1 MSRQSIWIKLAIDQ
15 LKEIE
20 LKRQSLI
27 NVQERIANLKPELS
41 SVRATAASLA
51 PAAGGEL
58 NKQES
63 WIIDCIALE
72 RELQNSERQ
81 LKIEIKSFDR
91 AWENLTEEE
100 KLVLESFYINR
111 SKDYIDRLC
120 EMFCCEKTKVYQMKD
135 EALYKFTMQLYGRY

>member
-1 MSRQSIWIKLAIDQ
+1 MSRQSIWTKLAIDQ

-20 LKRQSLI
+20 LKRQSLK
-27 NVQERIANLKPELS
+27 NVQERISNLKPELS

-72 RELQNSERQ
+72 RELQTSERQ
-81 LKIEIKSFDR
+81 LRLDIQSFDK
-91 AWENLTEEE
+91 AWENLSEEE
-100 KLVLESFYINR
+100 KLVLDSFYINR
-111 SKDYIDRLC
+111 TKDYLDRLC
-120 EMFCCEKTKVYQMKD
+120 ERFCCEKSKVYQIKD